1 MIRYSLECA
10 EGHGFD
16 GWFRSSA
23 DFDAQAGQGLV
34 ACPQCGSVKVARG
47 LMTPAV
53 RPSRNAAVAPK
64 AETEVPPAAAAV
76 PAVAPEVPEVTAP
89 VLADPRRAAVIAAL
103 RELKAKVTAEADYV
117 GPAFAEEARKMHYG
131 EAETRGI
138 WGEASG
144 EDVREL
150 IEEGIEVHPLPVL
163 PDDRN

>member
-10 EGHGFD
+10 DGHGFD
-16 GWFRSSA
+16 GWFRSSE
-23 DFDAQAGQGLV
+23 DFDAQAARGLV
-34 ACPQCGSVKVARG
+34 ACPHCGSVKVARA

-53 RPSRNAAVAPK
+53 RPSRK
-64 AETEVPPAAAAV
+64 AAAA
-76 PAVAPEVPEVTAP
+76 PTEQTSAPGPTAAPPSQAMP
-89 VLADPRRAAVIAAL
+89 VLADPRRAAMVAAL
-103 RELKAKVTAEADYV
+103 REMKAKVMAEADYV

-144 EDVREL
+144 EDVRGL
-150 IEEGIEVHPLPVL
+150 IDEGIEVHALPVL